1 MCYLIA
7 GRFEEQ
13 FVETRRSALERALGK
28 MANHPVLSLDPD
40 LKLFLSSDA
49 FTIDVS
55 LRSFRVM
62 QPVTSTDSPLE
73 WHRSSIA
80 DKK

>member
-1 MCYLIA
+1 VGS

-13 FVETRRSALERALGK
+13 FVETRRAALQRTLGK

-49 FTIDVS
+49 FSVDVS
-55 LRSFRVM
+55 FEQTLDILDFAQNVLC
-62 QPVTSTDSPLE
+62 PFV
-73 WHRSSIA
+73 
-80 DKK
+80 

>member
-1 MCYLIA
+1 MI

-13 FVETRRSALERALGK
+13 FVETRRSALERALGM

-49 FTIDVS
+49 FAIDVGVNVDRLAS
-55 LRSFRVM
+55 RG
-62 QPVTSTDSPLE
+62 
-73 WHRSSIA
+73 H
-80 DKK
+80 

>member
-1 MCYLIA
+1 MNA

-49 FTIDVS
+49 FAIDVGVNVDRLAS
-55 LRSFRVM
+55 RG
-62 QPVTSTDSPLE
+62 
-73 WHRSSIA
+73 H
-80 DKK
+80 